1 MVKSKTGKVDTE
13 LTENQTGETKMK
25 HPSYEEV
32 ATDYELW
39 CDYVDPGATMTEE
52 QFDEMTTEEK
62 VQMQIECFGDE
73 EQQSEE

>member
-1 MVKSKTGKVDTE
+1 
-13 LTENQTGETKMK
+13 MK

-52 QFDEMTTEEK
+52 QFNEMTTEEK

>member
-13 LTENQTGETKMK
+13 PTENQTGETKMK